1 MIFRNGFYAG
11 VVVAMLCAIYLV
23 RLWQLQRQ
31 IELHNTHLLAQ
42 VEKHKWKAVGEFI
55 GDTYYD
61 QWGNDRK
68 LLLQRLPEVIGA
80 LGNAQIEA
88 GDLAIRRQRGRGY
101 WTAKITVKGTGEFA
115 DYIQTRV
122 NSLETPFEFEWQP
135 GATWPWD
142 WKLVSVRN
150 PALEVS

>member
-1 MIFRNGFYAG
+1 M
-11 VVVAMLCAIYLV
+11 VWAIYLF
-23 RLWQLQRQ
+23 RLWQPQRQ

-42 VEKHKWKAVGEFI
+42 IEEHKWKVVGEFI
-55 GDTYYD
+55 ADAYRD

-68 LLLQRLPEVIGA
+68 LLLHRLPEVVGA
-80 LGNAQIEA
+80 LGDTHIQAS
-88 GDLAIRRQRGRGY
+88 GVAIRHEGDRGY
-101 WTAKITVKGTGEFA
+101 WTAKISVKGTGEFA

-150 PALEVS
+150 PALEISDYKP